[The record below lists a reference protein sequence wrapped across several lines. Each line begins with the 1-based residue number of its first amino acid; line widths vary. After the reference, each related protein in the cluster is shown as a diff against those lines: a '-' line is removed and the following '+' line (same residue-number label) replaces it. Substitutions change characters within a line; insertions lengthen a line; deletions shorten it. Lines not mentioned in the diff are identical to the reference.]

1 MVVKWWSRCRKI
13 AAMSPRSQ
21 KKLGDERY
29 VRSLLRIAALPEE
42 IGGVLDARTVPLRVC
57 KWIAWAPGV
66 DQVQAEGQ
74 RRRFEEA
81 VQFQAK
87 HARWPSDREITVLSG
102 PPPRRVSAAERRK
115 EQFDHF
121 VQTLDEGITAS
132 TLPAAELAGLREAAL
147 ESMKPM
153 LGGHRAGPAAQ
164 ESTAGPTTGATAP
177 ADPPLSPP
185 VR

>member
-1 MVVKWWSRCRKI
+1 MGVKWWSRSRQI

-29 VRSLLRIAALPEE
+29 LRGLLRIAALPEE

-81 VQFQAK
+81 MQFHAQ
-87 HARWPSDREITVLSG
+87 HARWPSDREIPVLSG
-102 PPPRRVSAAERRK
+102 PPPRRVPAAERRK
-115 EQFDHF
+115 EQFDRF
-121 VQTLDEGITAS
+121 VQTLDEGIAAS
-132 TLPAAELAGLREAAL
+132 GLPAGELAILREAAL
-147 ESMKPM
+147 TSMRPM
-153 LGGHRAGPAAQ
+153 LGVHEEGAA
-164 ESTAGPTTGATAP
+164 
-177 ADPPLSPP
+177 PPPP
-185 VR
+185 PSAVG